1 MTRPTLTHPVSPSRI
16 FFYLFFLT
24 ALAVVQVL
32 SFQSRS
38 VSVTASTGTRV
49 EAVPGKLLT
58 LSFRV
63 SNTAAN
69 KKRFESTVAV
79 PTGWRR
85 LAKDF
90 PFELEP
96 GASDIRL
103 LNVSIPAETPA
114 GEYVLRF
121 GVRDP
126 LNLSD
131 AAEVSMTIVIT
142 AVKEQAMKLIESPR
156 LAVAGEPYVSVFL
169 LNNKGNITTRVRLTA
184 RSSTRFPV
192 ELDSSVV
199 HLKPGESRTFSVK
212 VSTDPSLTSKVQD
225 VLDVTAELDT
235 ANSVKASSYVDVVPR
250 ITGAEERYIKFPLRA
265 LVRFAGEQSKRGTQ
279 LEISGSGP
287 LGNIQEDRLDL
298 LVRTP
303 DIQQKSILGR
313 RDEYQLSYTT
323 KLYDV
328 YLGDKNFSLSPL
340 TEFNRYA
347 FGASG
352 NATINDIGVGGFYN
366 ESRFFTPKMQEWAG
380 YLTYHIQDGARV
392 GINYLGKRELN
403 ASDVVTLRTIVQPF
417 KSSEVDLEYGL
428 SNVLNKRDNAYSA
441 KWSAQWDWI
450 AYDARYVR
458 SGSNYAGYYKDV
470 DLKNIS
476 LNLSPLKDV
485 RIEGYYR
492 DEERNLN
499 RDTTLQ
505 LAPRDRYYQVGI
517 DIANLLA
524 VYYRSNDRDDL
535 LPVPRFRTTEET
547 WQVRVG
553 YNLPSV
559 TIIANADFG
568 ATQDKLE
575 GINNPFHRYTAY
587 LSIQPFSG
595 HTYGFSA
602 EYTKDRDPT
611 TLEDQERVAGSVNVG
626 IFLGEATQFS
636 LALYGN
642 RTRGSFEQTY
652 SLLDI
657 SLEHTFPWAHSVTL
671 RGRQSIFT
679 PSLEGKEIAYLA
691 EYSIPIGVP
700 VARSTVNGQLVGKV
714 MDSEKGVG
722 IQNVLVYAGGATAL
736 TDRNGE
742 YYFPSL
748 KPDKYFVQLDMPSVG
763 LNRVTLQ
770 QLPHEVTIVGGQES
784 RFDITLS
791 RSITISGTVLMF
803 GAKEQAANDTTQPA
817 IVELG
822 GHPNVIVELVNGD
835 DLNRRVTDNRG
846 RFTFTNMRPGHW
858 TLRIADGNL
867 PQNYYF
873 DKEAV
878 EFDVAPGQAAERTF
892 KALPKRRRIQ
902 MISQGVTIAVSPE
915 KGKGVKPPPEKKAVE
930 LAPQKPK
937 LVEMAPPKEKDV
949 QPAPEIKK
957 PVEPALETKKPVEPA
972 PQIVKPAETFVP
984 KQKTVGKAPPKET
997 PAHAI
1002 VPPQPTAKPEQVP
1015 CVVVF
1020 WPEKLVFGIHHSDY
1034 RKKSSADSAAVVLA
1048 KKSVMNVFV
1057 GPVVSRDGRVTYR
1070 VLLGAFKSRKAA
1082 EKACDKLQYLK

>member
-1 MTRPTLTHPVSPSRI
+1 MTRLTLTHPVSQSRI
-16 FFYLFFLT
+16 FFCLLFLT
-24 ALAVVQVL
+24 ALAVVQAL

-38 VSVTASTGTRV
+38 VTVTASSGTRV

-69 KKRFESTVAV
+69 KKRFESTVSV
-79 PTGWRR
+79 PAGWRR

-90 PFELEP
+90 PFELES

-114 GEYVLRF
+114 SEYVLRY

-126 LNLSD
+126 LNPSD

-142 AVKEQAMKLIESPR
+142 AVKEQGLKLIESPR

-169 LNNKGNITTRVRLTA
+169 LNNKGNITTQVRLTA

-199 HLKPGESRTFSVK
+199 HLKPGESRTFRVK

-225 VLDVTAELDT
+225 VLDIAAELDS

-279 LEISGSGP
+279 FELTGSGP
-287 LGNIQEDRLDL
+287 LGNVPEDRLDL
-298 LVRTP
+298 LIRTP

-352 NATINDIGVGGFYN
+352 NTRIRDIGVGGFYN
-366 ESRFFTPKMQEWAG
+366 ESRFFTPKMQEWAA
-380 YLTYHIQDGARV
+380 YLTYYIQDGARV
-392 GINYLGKRELN
+392 GINYLGKRELS
-403 ASDVVTLRTIVQPF
+403 ASDVVTLRTLVQPF
-417 KSSEVDLEYGL
+417 KSSEVDLEYGV
-428 SNVLNKRDNAYSA
+428 SNILNKRDNAYA
-441 KWSAQWDWI
+441 VKWSAQWDWI

-476 LNLSPLKDV
+476 VNLSPLRDV

-535 LPVPRFRTTEET
+535 LPVPQFRTTEET

-559 TIIANADFG
+559 TVIANADFG
-568 ATQDKLE
+568 STQDKLA
-575 GINNPFHRYTAY
+575 GINNPFHRYTGY

-602 EYTKDRDPT
+602 EYTKDRDPS
-611 TLEDQERVAGSVNVG
+611 TLEDQERVAGSVNIG

-657 SLEHTFPWAHSVTL
+657 SLEHTFPWAHSVTV
-671 RGRQSIFT
+671 R
-679 PSLEGKEIAYLA
+679 
-691 EYSIPIGVP
+691 
-700 VARSTVNGQLVGKV
+700 
-714 MDSEKGVG
+714 
-722 IQNVLVYAGGATAL
+722 
-736 TDRNGE
+736 
-742 YYFPSL
+742 
-748 KPDKYFVQLDMPSVG
+748 
-763 LNRVTLQ
+763 
-770 QLPHEVTIVGGQES
+770 
-784 RFDITLS
+784 
-791 RSITISGTVLMF
+791 
-803 GAKEQAANDTTQPA
+803 
-817 IVELG
+817 
-822 GHPNVIVELVNGD
+822 
-835 DLNRRVTDNRG
+835 
-846 RFTFTNMRPGHW
+846 
-858 TLRIADGNL
+858 
-867 PQNYYF
+867 
-873 DKEAV
+873 
-878 EFDVAPGQAAERTF
+878 
-892 KALPKRRRIQ
+892 
-902 MISQGVTIAVSPE
+902 
-915 KGKGVKPPPEKKAVE
+915 
-930 LAPQKPK
+930 
-937 LVEMAPPKEKDV
+937 
-949 QPAPEIKK
+949 
-957 PVEPALETKKPVEPA
+957 
-972 PQIVKPAETFVP
+972 
-984 KQKTVGKAPPKET
+984 
-997 PAHAI
+997 
-1002 VPPQPTAKPEQVP
+1002 
-1015 CVVVF
+1015 
-1020 WPEKLVFGIHHSDY
+1020 
-1034 RKKSSADSAAVVLA
+1034 
-1048 KKSVMNVFV
+1048 
-1057 GPVVSRDGRVTYR
+1057 
-1070 VLLGAFKSRKAA
+1070 
-1082 EKACDKLQYLK
+1082 